1 MLISCISSAA
11 ELWSPKIL
19 LQLCLIAEWKKNGWR
34 KNERTEIVLWSISSQ
49 HATVLDKAELRATAR
64 QIWRNQKLRLSAA
77 WCLALAYQCSWQDLR
92 ARMPVPYAVR
102 TSSLVDLRHHRPQPL
117 GGGEGRRTYHVIRTD
132 EPQRFWTHECLT
144 SRSKRALQDRQRDK
158 WYIVWLNSG
167 NSMITRSAGVF
178 FVARN
183 VGTMEATERR
193 GYITPITLES
203 MRSQFSQCFVS
214 KKLIVFQAF
223 LF

>member
-1 MLISCISSAA
+1 
-11 ELWSPKIL
+11 
-19 LQLCLIAEWKKNGWR
+19 
-34 KNERTEIVLWSISSQ
+34 
-49 HATVLDKAELRATAR
+49 
-64 QIWRNQKLRLSAA
+64 
-77 WCLALAYQCSWQDLR
+77 
-92 ARMPVPYAVR
+92 
-102 TSSLVDLRHHRPQPL
+102 
-117 GGGEGRRTYHVIRTD
+117 
-132 EPQRFWTHECLT
+132 
-144 SRSKRALQDRQRDK
+144 
-158 WYIVWLNSG
+158 
-167 NSMITRSAGVF
+167 MITRSAGVF